1 MAAAAAR
8 GLSGTAAPRRRFS
21 MPPKAR
27 IMMLISGN
35 EASLACYSFG
45 DAHARAQAAPSV
57 PRAVWSSEARCEG
70 VGREKPQVGRVMVD
84 FRGGEEPRCDTRI
97 PIYVHA

>member
-1 MAAAAAR
+1 M
-8 GLSGTAAPRRRFS
+8 
-21 MPPKAR
+21 
-27 IMMLISGN
+27 
-35 EASLACYSFG
+35 
-45 DAHARAQAAPSV
+45 

-97 PIYVHA
+97 PRYVHAESSWSDGHGVFAVCGRKWTRGCMGTADPW

>member
-1 MAAAAAR
+1 M
-8 GLSGTAAPRRRFS
+8 
-21 MPPKAR
+21 
-27 IMMLISGN
+27 
-35 EASLACYSFG
+35 
-45 DAHARAQAAPSV
+45 